1 MRHHRERA
9 HPTSTRCAPVER
21 STDRARKPRSATHTR
36 APARTVH
43 PRVQH
48 RVGRMEST
56 SRGTGGWCV
65 ANCSLN
71 QLSLEQPTVRPA
83 RGVRHVYMVWAPP
96 GSRSDITKHQP
107 SQHRRL
113 GWNCHGVATLLYRFV
128 RAIATLPRTPCTYV
142 CFPPSSS
149 FPPSQRT
156 LPPPPIIICLLQRR
170 HLGTS
175 APCTSACSLS
185 PLADGARP
193 PFMLDGHVVGCY
205 WCCCFRGWPFKI
217 WEPSFG
223 CFLAGS
229 FCLSLRSIIGTS
241 IFRAT
246 HLTVYLY
253 DPLNTFPPTLR
264 TALLESLPTQWIIH
278 DLSVGVSALR

>member
-1 MRHHRERA
+1 
-9 HPTSTRCAPVER
+9 VL
-21 STDRARKPRSATHTR
+21 
-36 APARTVH
+36 
-43 PRVQH
+43 
-48 RVGRMEST
+48 
-56 SRGTGGWCV
+56 

-142 CFPPSSS
+142 CFPPRHFLPLNELSHHLLSS
-149 FPPSQRT
+149 FVS
-156 LPPPPIIICLLQRR
+156 CNV
-170 HLGTS
+170 GTS
-175 APCTSACSLS
+175 APRHPAPRLLLSLS
-185 PLADGARP
+185 PLADGERP
-193 PFMLDGHVVGCY
+193 PFMHDGHVVGCH

-229 FCLSLRSIIGTS
+229 FACHWSRVCIGQYIGTS
-241 IFRAT
+241 SSGRHFLAT
-246 HLTVYLY
+246 QVR
-253 DPLNTFPPTLR
+253 PT
-264 TALLESLPTQWIIH
+264 
-278 DLSVGVSALR
+278 G